1 MINSVTL
8 SGRLTKD
15 VEYKVTT
22 NGTKVATFTLAVQ
35 RSYKDSDGNYLADFP
50 RIIAFRGAADIAN
63 NYLNKGDLCNVHG
76 RLQTRQFDNDNGQR
90 VFLTEIISDDIQLI
104 STGNNNNQ
112 QSYSQN
118 ANNVPQQQ
126 GYNNQ
131 QNYNQKPQ
139 QNYNQKPQQSQQQ
152 RGQAQ
157 PNYNQG
163 QQQNGQPQQQNPFGN
178 ANGPID
184 IEDDDL
190 PF

>member
-1 MINSVTL
+1 MNLTIMSGRIATDLNPITTQNGKQMLGFNLAVQRDFKNAQGEYDTEFFRCIIFGQAIDFFMNYASKGYFVTL
-8 SGRLTKD
+8 SGRMQKSEFKKD
-15 VEYKVTT
+15 D
-22 NGTKVATFTLAVQ
+22 GTKVESAELIVSNIDAPALFMN
-35 RSYKDSDGNYLADFP
+35 KNE
-50 RIIAFRGAADIAN
+50 
-63 NYLNKGDLCNVHG
+63 NKG
-76 RLQTRQFDNDNGQR
+76 
-90 VFLTEIISDDIQLI
+90 
-104 STGNNNNQ
+104 Q
-112 QSYSQN
+112 QSYQQN

-126 GYNNQ
+126 GYNN
-131 QNYNQKPQ
+131 Q

-184 IEDDDL
+184 IEDGDL